1 MINGD
6 IDGTFI
12 CFEQFKIHVSI
23 LEQDKSSL
31 GICSGIADMF
41 QRIEHMLHP
50 LKIIF
55 KILIMKYLSCLLF

>member
-41 QRIEHMLHP
+41 QRIEHMLQVV
-50 LKIIF
+50 
-55 KILIMKYLSCLLF
+55 